1 MIELRWKIVGQR
13 PVGEIRY
20 GSPIQT
26 EPVKRLQWR
35 EKVGVNT
42 IIEDVPSYHKY
53 EVTDYTDWQDVPVVE
68 EDECK

>member
-1 MIELRWKIVGQR
+1 VIELRYVWRMVEYTPSSNRWSKKKEKV
-13 PVGEIRY
+13 
-20 GSPIQT
+20 
-26 EPVKRLQWR
+26 LQWR

-42 IIEDVPSYHKY
+42 IIGVDPPYCKY